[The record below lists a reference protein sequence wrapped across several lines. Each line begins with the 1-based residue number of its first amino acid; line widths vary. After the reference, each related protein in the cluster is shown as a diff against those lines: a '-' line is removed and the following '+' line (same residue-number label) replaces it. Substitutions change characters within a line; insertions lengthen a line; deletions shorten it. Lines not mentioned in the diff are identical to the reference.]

1 MARSGPHVRQPTSR
15 MAPGSME
22 IRPTGLHRHPERRKA
37 SLQELIAR
45 AQRVR
50 TRRDGAVE
58 VDQRVVLVVL
68 GPRWQAGPVRVAG
81 LGMRTRFLPP
91 PRASLGSGHICRR
104 ESDCRVAGSDL
115 CPGRQAHV
123 PLLAGW
129 NRDEFSFQS
138 RGRIDQAEGWTN
150 IQALQISRY
159 GQQKIAETAVEYL
172 LGATDSVRQRFALQ
186 QSEQRDQSLRDEAHS
201 IADRVR
207 STLLRFG
214 WDINWSGAGTI
225 SSILKRWSSVY
236 QHITSLDG
244 WPTSGRT
251 ATDECPI
258 FADVYT
264 ILAPTPVHL
273 PLLGYLILKR

>member
-115 CPGRQAHV
+115 CRRASGACAAACRLEPRRVQLSV
-123 PLLAGW
+123 AGK
-129 NRDEFSFQS
+129 NRSS
-138 RGRIDQAEGWTN
+138 RGLD
-150 IQALQISRY
+150 
-159 GQQKIAETAVEYL
+159 KHP
-172 LGATDSVRQRFALQ
+172 SVA
-186 QSEQRDQSLRDEAHS
+186 
-201 IADRVR
+201 
-207 STLLRFG
+207 
-214 WDINWSGAGTI
+214 N
-225 SSILKRWSSVY
+225 
-236 QHITSLDG
+236 
-244 WPTSGRT
+244 
-251 ATDECPI
+251 
-258 FADVYT
+258 
-264 ILAPTPVHL
+264 
-273 PLLGYLILKR
+273 